1 MRNFSLFI
9 LIAFS
14 HIAFGQ
20 VLERSDGTG
29 KSKSKSDSTINK
41 KEKSSPKDSI
51 SIFDYKIIT
60 SQRDTIYV
68 DTSLT
73 IQKEYKFNY
82 LRRDEFGLI
91 PFANVGQTYNSLKPR
106 SLTSGIL
113 PNFGARARHYN
124 YLEEG
129 DINYYHVPT
138 PLTELF
144 FKTVFEQ
151 GQVLDAF
158 FTVNTSKQFNM
169 SIAYKGLRSLG
180 NYQHTLTSTGNL
192 RITSNY
198 TSKNNR
204 YQLRAHIT
212 FQDLLNEENGGLTA
226 EGVANFTSGNEDFLD
241 RAVFDPKFDNAQSIL
256 DGRRFYLDQ
265 SYAVTSPNDSLA
277 NSIKIKA
284 TVSFEDKD
292 FQFDQT
298 AQYNDLFGPAF
309 SNRIRDKVSLQDFNS
324 RLGAEL
330 KNDLGEFSFGGSY
343 SNFNYGYDF
352 ATILNDQVILNRIV
366 GNTVGLYGGYK
377 KTINRLKF
385 QANLETI
392 VTGDFDGYRFNGGV
406 SYILNETTYVKADMD
421 FKSTAANYNLL
432 LNQSRYLNYNW
443 YNRDRFENENLNQLK
458 FELHSEKLFNASL
471 VYNTIDN
478 YSFFGY
484 SETLEGVKPFQ
495 ANDPVSYYG
504 ITIDKEIK
512 VGKFAL
518 DNKLLYQ
525 KVVKGEGVLNVPD
538 FVIRNSLYYSN
549 AFFKNNALSLQTGF
563 IFNYFSNYFADGYD
577 PLLAE
582 FYTQNS
588 VEIGNFP
595 RLDFFL
601 NAKVR
606 QTRIYLKAEH
616 LNAAITGYNYFSAP
630 DYPYRDF
637 NIRFGLVWNFFL

>member
-41 KEKSSPKDSI
+41 RDKSSPKDSI

-106 SLTSGIL
+106 SLTNGIL

-192 RITSNY
+192 RMTSNY
-198 TSKNNR
+198 TSKNDR

-377 KTINRLKF
+377 KTINRLKL

-392 VTGDFDGYRFNGGV
+392 VTGDFDGYHFNGGV
-406 SYILNETTYVKADMD
+406 SYILNETTYVKADID

-563 IFNYFSNYFADGYD
+563 TFNYFSKYFADGYD